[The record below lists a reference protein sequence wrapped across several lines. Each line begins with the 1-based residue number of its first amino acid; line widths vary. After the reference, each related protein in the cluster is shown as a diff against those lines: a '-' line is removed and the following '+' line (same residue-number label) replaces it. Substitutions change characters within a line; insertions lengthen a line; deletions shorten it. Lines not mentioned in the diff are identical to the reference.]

1 MMLRVFGM
9 DVHASLLVRRNMLL
23 RIAEMP
29 GRLNNTKQPRG
40 DEMANGLSKLLLWL
54 ALVPF
59 CAPNLALA
67 DAPPAAVP
75 TCGMPR
81 TPKPVANGPITIM
94 VNGATTWQ
102 PRGGEVLV
110 EVSSTDA
117 ALGSLH
123 YIACFTWDDIDAASY
138 ADGAALKK
146 ADRGAD
152 ANDQGSKAK
161 DHDAVAETD
170 WITSFVKIRPST
182 QSGLVNLGVTVPPL
196 RSSLSSLGS
205 RWRGEFPST
214 GMGLVP
220 VSYLRIIGYDKDDN
234 VLADELR
241 PIGITSIKLGF
252 IIAVATVAL
261 ALFVIHSLVGTKRV
275 KTGGSMV
282 SLDWLLNM
290 SRMPDGRASLS
301 GFQVLIWTLVIAGG
315 SVYVMA
321 LSGDLVDLPS
331 GALTVLG
338 IAGAAKLLAANAD
351 NRAAADAARK
361 ALQPAGGGANPP
373 QPPPPPPDPAL
384 DQPPQPQAPA
394 AVPQTREPCWQD
406 LILDPDTQTPNVSR
420 MQMLLFT
427 VVSAAFVLTQVLNY
441 YVIPD
446 IPTGYQILMG
456 ISNGIYVG
464 RKFTG

>member
-1 MMLRVFGM
+1 
-9 DVHASLLVRRNMLL
+9 
-23 RIAEMP
+23 
-29 GRLNNTKQPRG
+29 
-40 DEMANGLSKLLLWL
+40 MANGLYKLLLWL
-54 ALVPF
+54 ALALF

-67 DAPPAAVP
+67 DATPAGAP

-81 TPKPVANGPITIM
+81 NPKPVANGPITVT

-110 EVSSTDA
+110 EVNSSDA
-117 ALGSLH
+117 TLGSLH
-123 YIACFTWDDIDAASY
+123 YMACFTWDDIDSASY
-138 ADGAALKK
+138 ANGATLEK
-146 ADRGAD
+146 ANPGA
-152 ANDQGSKAK
+152 SAK
-161 DHDAVAETD
+161 GHDAVAEGD
-170 WITSFVKIRPST
+170 WMTGFVKIRPSS
-182 QSGLVNLGVTVPPL
+182 QSGVVNLGVTVPPM
-196 RSSLSSLGS
+196 RSSLSNLGS
-205 RWRGEFPST
+205 RWKGDAPST

-220 VSYLRIIGYDKDDN
+220 VSYLRIIGYDKDNN

-241 PIGITSIKLGF
+241 PIGITSIKLALVIG
-252 IIAVATVAL
+252 IGTVAL
-261 ALFVIHSLVGTKRV
+261 ALYIIHSLVGTKQPRT
-275 KTGGSMV
+275 TGGLV
-282 SLDWLLNM
+282 SLDWLLWL

-338 IAGAAKLLAANAD
+338 IAGATKLLAANAD
-351 NRAAADAARK
+351 GRAATDAAKK
-361 ALQPAGGGANPP
+361 AQQLAAAGGNPP
-373 QPPPPPPDPAL
+373 QPPPPADLPSPDTLPPADPLPADL
-384 DQPPQPQAPA
+384 PAQPQAPA
-394 AVPQTREPCWQD
+394 PVPQTRQPSWQD

-427 VVSAAFVLTQVLNY
+427 VISAAFVLTQVLNY